1 MMEIPPENQIE
12 SLLGLGR
19 IKEAKEIFL
28 MKVNK
33 GADFQNKL
41 KQLNIDAGWVALTQY
56 IDYEQVVNN
65 FKQTDIDPREIVLM
79 FKELQE
85 TCPKLARDQ
94 LLRAPSVFLP
104 KIVEN
109 ALNNQ
114 NLSGPKLI
122 ADKIKEGKK

>member
-1 MMEIPPENQIE
+1 MEIPPENQIE

-65 FKQTDIDPREIVLM
+65 FK
-79 FKELQE
+79 
-85 TCPKLARDQ
+85 
-94 LLRAPSVFLP
+94 
-104 KIVEN
+104 
-109 ALNNQ
+109 
-114 NLSGPKLI
+114 
-122 ADKIKEGKK
+122 